1 MGGPL
6 LRPLPLWRQRSGGL
20 TMDQNPYHVP
30 VMAKEVV
37 ELLRPIEPTLVID
50 ATYGGGGHARALLA
64 AFPNLSLIAIDQDP
78 DAIAQ
83 GPGDERV
90 RLIQANFTSLDRI
103 AAEICGGTLD
113 GAPVPPCIDGVVFDL
128 GVSSH
133 QLDEPERGF
142 SYRRRGPVDMR
153 MDRDAELGA
162 AAIVNEWPVDD
173 IADILWRYGEE
184 RMARR
189 IARAIVAARPISDTA
204 HLSDV
209 VKEAVPAPARRRKHP
224 ARKVFQ
230 AIRIAVNDELDSLES
245 GLEAA
250 IGWARPGGRVLV
262 ISYHSLEDRIVKRRF
277 AAGTAGCECPPDF
290 PVCICGR
297 VAELRSPVRKP
308 LRASEVEVAANPRA
322 RSAILRVAEKVGA

>member
-1 MGGPL
+1 
-6 LRPLPLWRQRSGGL
+6 
-20 TMDQNPYHVP
+20 MDQNPYHVP
-30 VMAKEVV
+30 VMAQEVV
-37 ELLRPIEPTLVID
+37 DLLRPVEPRLVVD
-50 ATYGGGGHARALLA
+50 ATFGGGGHTRALLA
-64 AFPNLSLIAIDQDP
+64 AFPALSIVAIDQDP

-83 GPGDERV
+83 VPDDPRV
-90 RLIQANFTSLDRI
+90 RLITANFRLLNTI
-103 AAEICGGTLD
+103 ASEICGRTAD
-113 GAPVPPCIDGVVFDL
+113 DAPASPCIDGFVFDL

-142 SYRRRGPVDMR
+142 SYRRRGPIDMR

-162 AAIVNEWPVDD
+162 ATIVNEWSVDD

-189 IARAIVAARPISDTA
+189 IARAIVAARPIRDTA

-209 VKEAVPAPARRRKHP
+209 VKAAVPAPARRRKHP

-230 AIRIAVNDELDSLES
+230 AIRIATNDELDSLES

-290 PVCICGR
+290 PVCTCGR
-297 VAELRSPVRKP
+297 VADLRSPVRKP
-308 LRASEVEVAANPRA
+308 LRAGAAEVANNPRA
-322 RSAILRVAEKVGA
+322 RSAVLRVVEKVAS